1 MLFSFLLS
9 CSGKVSP
16 SFSDYQIDFSLFE
29 TKKTLK
35 ILFLTDVHWE
45 FQSEGAKQSAYLN
58 ALVKNSNPDLIM
70 LGGDQVT
77 NPINENYETFFD
89 VCEGFSSLLGRD
101 LYYGLVWGNHDD
113 QTYWENL
120 SSHSLSET
128 NPHCLYREVEDSLS
142 GESNYLINL
151 KKNGKTLWQLYA
163 LDTNSYVYSSGE
175 FSGYDSL
182 HEEQIDWF
190 ESEVKAAKGKNPGVK
205 NLAFLHIPLWES
217 EFAYRLSG
225 QRGDERG

>member
-1 MLFSFLLS
+1 M
-9 CSGKVSP
+9 
-16 SFSDYQIDFSLFE
+16 
-29 TKKTLK
+29 
-35 ILFLTDVHWE
+35 TDVHWE